1 MPRYLS
7 NRVKRTPQSGLSTD
21 RYRYLDLDQAEPNLG
36 DPEVPGELI
45 PVGTQY
51 QVVSLLERP
60 GERYWIP
67 VGGGLIPGAI
77 SVYEEGIITP
87 AGGVSSISQ
96 LNFKGSAITVQGY
109 LNPDGSPGIAATI
122 TVSPPGNNGG
132 VLFKEN
138 NDFATS
144 SSLVFNS
151 SVGILTIGN
160 GLNVG
165 TGGSIFTVKPD
176 GLVGIGTTDPTQELH
191 IRGDLRLTGTIYDSN
206 NQPGVT
212 QDVLVKNNSGGLN
225 WINQGTLRSGAG
237 GTYTNI
243 QYQNNSGLI
252 DGASNFVFDDNNS
265 RVGIGSTQP
274 KVLLDVLGISSFKG
288 ETTIDNLT
296 VTETITSKNLKVTGV
311 STVGFVTGTS
321 AFFTGIVT
329 ATKFVGELNV
339 SQLYVTG
346 VSTFLQKVN
355 INSNLGVTG
364 LTTTENLQV
373 YQSTTLN
380 RLNATGV
387 STFTTVDINGGEIDV
402 TRIGTQNL
410 NVSGIGTFS
419 SQVNINNLNV
429 TGVGTF
435 DNIKIYDNNIETT
448 IGNLILDS
456 SAGTTQINDAV
467 YVNDTTQSTSKDTG
481 SIVTEGGVGIEKNL
495 NVGGNSIFTG
505 IIELNSSLRDI
516 YNNVGI
522 AGSVLTSTGIGINGL
537 ISEACS
543 SMISRFVLSS
553 NHATSTARL
562 SRLVPVVS
570 KSMTTILSNSVFI
583 AV

>member
-87 AGGVSSISQ
+87 AGGISSISQ

-274 KVLLDVLGISSFKG
+274 KVLLDVLRVK
-288 ETTIDNLT
+288 
-296 VTETITSKNLKVTGV
+296 
-311 STVGFVTGTS
+311 
-321 AFFTGIVT
+321 
-329 ATKFVGELNV
+329 
-339 SQLYVTG
+339 QL
-346 VSTFLQKVN
+346 
-355 INSNLGVTG
+355 
-364 LTTTENLQV
+364 
-373 YQSTTLN
+373 
-380 RLNATGV
+380 
-387 STFTTVDINGGEIDV
+387 
-402 TRIGTQNL
+402 
-410 NVSGIGTFS
+410 
-419 SQVNINNLNV
+419 
-429 TGVGTF
+429 
-435 DNIKIYDNNIETT
+435 
-448 IGNLILDS
+448 LI
-456 SAGTTQINDAV
+456 I
-467 YVNDTTQSTSKDTG
+467 
-481 SIVTEGGVGIEKNL
+481 
-495 NVGGNSIFTG
+495 
-505 IIELNSSLRDI
+505 LR
-516 YNNVGI
+516 
-522 AGSVLTSTGIGINGL
+522 
-537 ISEACS
+537 
-543 SMISRFVLSS
+543 
-553 NHATSTARL
+553 
-562 SRLVPVVS
+562 
-570 KSMTTILSNSVFI
+570 
-583 AV
+583 